1 MDRYYKEIK
10 EKLIDDEI
18 YAIAKDYSKE
28 RYKVITYFEIGKIL
42 NDAGNKYGASII
54 KKYSKNLIN
63 ELGRKYSERTLRSM
77 RQLYNEFKDEIWKP
91 VVSKLNWTQLLIL
104 LSIKDRDKMNYYIN
118 VCIKNRLS
126 KRQLQEK
133 IKNKEYERLD
143 DKTKTKLIKNE
154 KIDLID
160 TIRNPILINNPNNID
175 INDISEKMLQKLI
188 LNDISRF
195 LNELGDGF
203 CFIKEEYPIK
213 IGDVYNYLDMLLFN
227 VKYNCY
233 VVLEFKVSELK
244 KEHIGQIQIYKNYVD
259 ENVKSVNHNKT
270 IGIIITKE
278 NNKFIMHYC
287 GNDRIIAREY
297 ELK

>member
-1 MDRYYKEIK
+1 M
-10 EKLIDDEI
+10 
-18 YAIAKDYSKE
+18 
-28 RYKVITYFEIGKIL
+28 
-42 NDAGNKYGASII
+42 
-54 KKYSKNLIN
+54 IN

>member
-1 MDRYYKEIK
+1 MDKYYKEIK

-28 RYKVITYFEIGKIL
+28 RHRVITYYEIWNLL
-42 NDAGNKYGASII
+42 NDAGNTYGASII
-54 KKYSKNLIN
+54 KKYSKKLIN
-63 ELGRKYSERTLRSM
+63 ELGRKYCERTLRSM
-77 RQLYNEFKDEIWKP
+77 RQLYNEFKGEIWKP

-133 IKNKEYERLD
+133 IKNNEYERLD

-154 KIDLID
+154 KINLID
-160 TIRNPILINNPNNID
+160 TIKNPILINNPNNID

-188 LNDISRF
+188 LNDISNF

-213 IGDVYNYLDMLLFN
+213 IGEVYNYLDMLLFN

>member
-18 YAIAKDYSKE
+18 YAIVKDYSKE
-28 RYKVITYFEIGKIL
+28 RHRVITYFEIGKLL

>member
-1 MDRYYKEIK
+1 
-10 EKLIDDEI
+10 
-18 YAIAKDYSKE
+18 
-28 RYKVITYFEIGKIL
+28 
-42 NDAGNKYGASII
+42 
-54 KKYSKNLIN
+54 
-63 ELGRKYSERTLRSM
+63 
-77 RQLYNEFKDEIWKP
+77 
-91 VVSKLNWTQLLIL
+91 
-104 LSIKDRDKMNYYIN
+104 MNYYIN

-133 IKNKEYERLD
+133 IKSKEYERLD

-175 INDISEKMLQKLI
+175 ISDISEKMLQKLI
-188 LNDISRF
+188 LNDISNF

-213 IGDVYNYLDMLLFN
+213 IGEVYNYLDMLLFN

>member
-1 MDRYYKEIK
+1 MDKYYKEIK

-28 RYKVITYFEIGKIL
+28 RHRVITYYEIGKLL

-54 KKYSKNLIN
+54 KKYSKKLIN
-63 ELGRKYSERTLRSM
+63 ELGKKYSERTLRSM

-143 DKTKTKLIKNE
+143 NKTKAKLIKNE
-154 KIDLID
+154 KVNLID
-160 TIRNPILINNPNNID
+160 TIKNPILINNPNNID

-188 LNDISRF
+188 LNDISSF

-213 IGDVYNYLDMLLFN
+213 IGEVYNYLDMLLFN
-227 VKYNCY
+227 IKYNCY

-244 KEHIGQIQIYKNYVD
+244 KEHIGQIQIYKNYID
-259 ENVKSVNHNKT
+259 ENVKSINHNKT

>member
-28 RYKVITYFEIGKIL
+28 RHRVITYFEIGKLL

>member
-1 MDRYYKEIK
+1 MDKYYKEIK
-10 EKLIDDEI
+10 EKLIDDEV

-28 RYKVITYFEIGKIL
+28 RHRVITYYEIGKLL

-54 KKYSKNLIN
+54 KKYSKKLIN

-143 DKTKTKLIKNE
+143 NKTKTKLIKNE
-154 KIDLID
+154 KINLID
-160 TIRNPILINNPNNID
+160 IIKNPILINNPNID

-213 IGDVYNYLDMLLFN
+213 IGEVYNYLDMLLFN
-227 VKYNCY
+227 V
-233 VVLEFKVSELK
+233 
-244 KEHIGQIQIYKNYVD
+244 
-259 ENVKSVNHNKT
+259 
-270 IGIIITKE
+270 
-278 NNKFIMHYC
+278 
-287 GNDRIIAREY
+287 
-297 ELK
+297 

>member
-1 MDRYYKEIK
+1 M
-10 EKLIDDEI
+10 
-18 YAIAKDYSKE
+18 
-28 RYKVITYFEIGKIL
+28 
-42 NDAGNKYGASII
+42 
-54 KKYSKNLIN
+54 IN

-133 IKNKEYERLD
+133 IKNNEYERLD

-154 KIDLID
+154 KINLID
-160 TIRNPILINNPNNID
+160 TIKNPILINNPNNID

-203 CFIKEEYPIK
+203 CFIKE
-213 IGDVYNYLDMLLFN
+213 
-227 VKYNCY
+227 
-233 VVLEFKVSELK
+233 
-244 KEHIGQIQIYKNYVD
+244 
-259 ENVKSVNHNKT
+259 
-270 IGIIITKE
+270 
-278 NNKFIMHYC
+278 
-287 GNDRIIAREY
+287 
-297 ELK
+297 